1 MFHFKADSLE
11 FGVTTMALGERGEG
25 EWKVKSNGGKR

>member
-11 FGVTTMALGERGEG
+11 FGITTMALDGGGG
-25 EWKVKSNGGKR
+25 EWKVKSNGGKK

>member
-11 FGVTTMALGERGEG
+11 FGVTTMALEGGGEVEG
-25 EWKVKSNGGKR
+25 EEQWR